1 MRARYVVAVVI
12 ILLGVGVKLTSFVA
26 LTSEAAARSKTAA
39 VVNVSQLDRNMTP
52 AGEQRRTLSHIP
64 SRGHALDSLVP
75 TYIAWIVAQ
84 TGLSAPDH
92 PPIHFATAMEMA
104 TRYGSPENSA
114 LELQALYNRTEGAIY
129 LPRQWLPD
137 DLRQKSA
144 LLHELVHHVQ
154 RSNNI
159 EFPCVAAYE
168 RQAYDLQIKWLREQ
182 GVDDPYALI
191 GINELGI
198 YMLSVCRDGS

>member
-1 MRARYVVAVVI
+1 MRARYVIAVVI
-12 ILLGVGVKLTSFVA
+12 SLLGVGVKLTSFVA
-26 LTSEAAARSKTAA
+26 PTSGAAARSRAG
-39 VVNVSQLDRNMTP
+39 VDVSQVDRNTMP
-52 AGEQRRTLSHIP
+52 AGESRRTPSPIP
-64 SRGHALDSLVP
+64 GSGHALDHLVP

-84 TGLSAPDH
+84 TGLSAPDQ
-92 PPIHFATAMEMA
+92 PPIHFATALEMA
-104 TRYGSPENSA
+104 VRYGSSENSG
-114 LELQALYNRTEGAIY
+114 LELQALYNRTEGAVY
-129 LPRQWLPD
+129 LPRAWLPD

-154 RSNNI
+154 RSNDMHL
-159 EFPCVAAYE
+159 PCVAAYE

-198 YMLSVCRDGS
+198 YAASVCRDGS

>member
-1 MRARYVVAVVI
+1 MRARYVVTVVV
-12 ILLGVGVKLTSFVA
+12 ILLGVGVKLTSFAA
-26 LTSEAAARSKTAA
+26 LTSEAAARSRTAA
-39 VVNVSQLDRNMTP
+39 GVDVSQVDRNMTP
-52 AGEQRRTLSHIP
+52 AGEPRRTPSHIP
-64 SRGHALDSLVP
+64 GRGHALDSLVP

-84 TGLSAPDH
+84 TGLSAPDR

-104 TRYGSPENSA
+104 IRYGSPENSGV
-114 LELQALYNRTEGAIY
+114 ELQALYNRTEGAIY

-154 RSNNI
+154 RSNKI
-159 EFPCVAAYE
+159 EQPCIAAYE

-182 GVDDPYALI
+182 GVDDPYDLI
-191 GINELGI
+191 KTNELSI
-198 YMLSVCRDGS
+198 YMASVCRDGS

>member
-1 MRARYVVAVVI
+1 M
-12 ILLGVGVKLTSFVA
+12 
-26 LTSEAAARSKTAA
+26 
-39 VVNVSQLDRNMTP
+39 N
-52 AGEQRRTLSHIP
+52 
-64 SRGHALDSLVP
+64 SLVAI
-75 TYIAWIVAQ
+75 YIAWIVAQ

-92 PPIHFATAMEMA
+92 PPIHFATAAEMSM
-104 TRYGSPENSA
+104 RYGSPENSG

-129 LPRQWLPD
+129 LPQAWLPD

-154 RSNNI
+154 RSNNMDL
-159 EFPCVAAYE
+159 PCVAAYE

-182 GVDDPYALI
+182 GVDDPYTLI

>member
-1 MRARYVVAVVI
+1 VA
-12 ILLGVGVKLTSFVA
+12 GV
-26 LTSEAAARSKTAA
+26 E
-39 VVNVSQLDRNMTP
+39 VSQVDRNTTL
-52 AGEQRRTLSHIP
+52 AGEPRRTPSPIP
-64 SRGHALDSLVP
+64 GRGHALDGLVP

-84 TGLSAPDH
+84 TSLPAPDR

-104 TRYGSPENSA
+104 VRYGSPEISG

-129 LPRQWLPD
+129 LPRAWLPD

-154 RSNNI
+154 KSSNM
-159 EFPCVAAYE
+159 ELPCVAAYE

-182 GVDDPYALI
+182 GVEDPYALI

>member
-1 MRARYVVAVVI
+1 M
-12 ILLGVGVKLTSFVA
+12 
-26 LTSEAAARSKTAA
+26 
-39 VVNVSQLDRNMTP
+39 N
-52 AGEQRRTLSHIP
+52 
-64 SRGHALDSLVP
+64 SLVAI
-75 TYIAWIVAQ
+75 YIAWIVAQ
-84 TGLSAPDH
+84 TGLSVPDH
-92 PPIHFATAMEMA
+92 PPINFAAPADMTL
-104 TRYGSPENSA
+104 RYGSPENNE
-114 LELQALYNRTEGAIY
+114 LELQGLYNRTEGAIY

-154 RSNNI
+154 KFNNVDL
-159 EFPCVAAYE
+159 PCMAAYE

-198 YMLSVCRDGS
+198 YMVSVCRDGS

>member
-1 MRARYVVAVVI
+1 MRARYAVAVII
-12 ILLGVGVKLTSFVA
+12 ILLGVGIKLPSFVP
-26 LTSEAAARSKTAA
+26 LSSEAAARARTAA
-39 VVNVSQLDRNMTP
+39 GVDVSQVDRSRTP
-52 AGEQRRTLSHIP
+52 AGEQRQTPSPIP
-64 SRGHALDSLVP
+64 RGDHALNALVP
-75 TYIAWIVAQ
+75 AYIAWIVAQ

-92 PPIHFATAMEMA
+92 PPIRFATATEMA
-104 TRYGSPENSA
+104 MRYGSPENSG
-114 LELQALYNRTEGAIY
+114 LELQALYSRTEGAIY

-154 RSNNI
+154 KSNNMDL
-159 EFPCVAAYE
+159 PCVAAYE

-191 GINELGI
+191 GINGLGI
-198 YMLSVCRDGS
+198 YIVSVCHDGS